1 MVGSARRIT
10 VEFLGNN
17 RDLDNAMDSSAK
29 KGGKFGSALGKVGKV
44 AGLGLAAGVVVA
56 GKAMWDMTKAAA
68 EDEASQKRLATTLKN
83 TTGAT
88 DTQVK
93 AVEDWISKQGVALGV
108 TDDELRPAMQRLVT
122 ATGDVGKAQKLASL
136 AMDISAG
143 SGQSLESVA
152 KALAKAQNGQV
163 AGLSKLGIKTKE
175 SVKDTAALQAA
186 NIAVEKAQT
195 KYNDAVNEYGVHS
208 KEAKDAAAEL
218 EYRQT
223 RLGEANGKVKT
234 STIDFAE
241 AQERLQKAYGGQASK
256 NANTFEGKMRRLK
269 LVFDETKES
278 IGAKLLPVATRLAT
292 WFLNKGLPAITA
304 FGNYLKVKLPPIF
317 DKIKDVVKRVMGALS
332 GDTGSSMKE
341 IKDFIQD
348 AVTVIQWIWK
358 KFGKNILGFLKDVFT
373 GIKDVI
379 QGAFK
384 IIRGIFKVFSSL
396 IKGDWKG
403 VWKGVKLILSGAWQ
417 AIKGLVRL
425 GLSSIKLL
433 MKNAWVVIK
442 EVAKKAWEGI
452 KEIPRIA
459 LQKVIDLIKG
469 VPGRI
474 KALAGLYKTAAGI
487 VMRGIINGLGDFGR
501 AAFGK
506 IVEAIKSI
514 PARIRGL
521 AGNFKDAAA
530 HILSQLVAG
539 FKGAGGLVSDI
550 AGKVW
555 DTLKGLINSAID
567 KINDALEFTIDLPGK
582 DIHINPANIPHVFKG
597 GVVPGSAKGSLIVA
611 GDRGHDEAVI
621 PLSGPYAPKGLGGQA
636 PVVVNITLNGVVG
649 SDKATVMRWIES
661 GMRDLVRQTGRPVAF
676 PTTVSL

>member
-1 MVGSARRIT
+1 MAGTARRIT
-10 VEFLGNN
+10 VEFLGNS
-17 RDLDNAMDSSAK
+17 RDLDAAMDGSARKSS
-29 KGGKFGSALGKVGKV
+29 KFGSALGKVAKV
-44 AGLGLAAGVVVA
+44 GALGLAAGVVVA
-56 GKAMWDMTKAAA
+56 GKALFDMTKAAA
-68 EDEASQKRLATTLKN
+68 EDEAAQVRLANTLKN
-83 TTGAT
+83 VTGASSS
-88 DTQVK
+88 QVA
-93 AVEDWISKQGVALGV
+93 AVEDWISKQGVLLGV
-108 TDDELRPAMQRLVT
+108 TDDELRPAMEKLVI

-136 AMDISAG
+136 AMDVSAG
-143 SGQSLESVA
+143 SGKSLEAVST
-152 KALAKAQNGQV
+152 ALARAQNGNVGALGRLGIATKNARGETLTFEQITN
-163 AGLSKLGIKTKE
+163 KLG
-175 SVKDTAALQAA
+175 
-186 NIAVEKAQT
+186 
-195 KYNDAVNEYGVHS
+195 
-208 KEAKDAAAEL
+208 
-218 EYRQT
+218 
-223 RLGEANGKVKT
+223 
-234 STIDFAE
+234 
-241 AQERLQKAYGGQASK
+241 
-256 NANTFEGKMRRLK
+256 NTFEGAASKKANTFQGKMARLK
-269 LVFDETKES
+269 LVFNETKEE
-278 IGAKLLPVATRLAT
+278 IGAKLLPILTRLAT
-292 WFLNKGLPAITA
+292 WFLAEGLPAIQR
-304 FGNYLKVKLPPIF
+304 FGGWLRDTLPPIF
-317 DKIKDVVKRVMGALS
+317 EKVRAVVKRVMGALS
-332 GDTGSSMKE
+332 GDTGSTMKD
-341 IKDFIQD
+341 IKSFISD
-348 AVTVIQWIWK
+348 AVTVIQFIWRN
-358 KFGKNILGFLKDVFT
+358 FGENILGFLKDVFI
-373 GIKDVI
+373 GIKDVLS
-379 QGAFK
+379 GAFK

-403 VWKGVKLILSGAWQ
+403 VWAGVKLILKGAWQ

-501 AAFGK
+501 AALGK
-506 IVEAIKSI
+506 IVEAVRGI
-514 PARIRGL
+514 PAKVRAL
-521 AGNFKDAAA
+521 AGKFKEAAG
-530 HILSQLVAG
+530 HIVSQMVAG

-550 AGKVW
+550 AGNVW

-567 KINDALEFTIDLPGK
+567 KINDALEFTVGIPGP
-582 DIHINPANIPHVFKG
+582 DIHVNPANIPHVFKG